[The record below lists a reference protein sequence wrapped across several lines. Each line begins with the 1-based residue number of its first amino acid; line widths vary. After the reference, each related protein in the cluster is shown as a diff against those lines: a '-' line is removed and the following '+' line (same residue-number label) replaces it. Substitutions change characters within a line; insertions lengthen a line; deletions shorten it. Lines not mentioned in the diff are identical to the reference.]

1 MKDGKSAS
9 EYLLCGIG
17 KKKLDRY
24 NGETQDF
31 YTFGSYIATFNELE
45 IIALT
50 SAGDAPGSHGDPPPT
65 DVIATMKS
73 LLDQIAILHHLK
85 CQITAKRSSHG
96 TWLSARHR
104 PYTNKILEPCH
115 RGEYLAGAH
124 CPLRQCMSRPPAPAS
139 YGVSAIGQRMR
150 DVKIFSMSADRPKP
164 LGGIRFK
171 SMLNLARYRK
181 ATRMTKYMSVC
192 NRFHLYS
199 R

>member
-1 MKDGKSAS
+1 MRRVTFRMAVLWALVTSLNAGSAAAQMVKLDTPVIRVRTVRLEIQRGDADARQCALGMKDGKSAS

-85 CQITAKRSSHG
+85 MSDYCEAVVSWNMAKCKAS
-96 TWLSARHR
+96 
-104 PYTNKILEPCH
+104 
-115 RGEYLAGAH
+115 
-124 CPLRQCMSRPPAPAS
+124 PL
-139 YGVSAIGQRMR
+139 Y
-150 DVKIFSMSADRPKP
+150 
-164 LGGIRFK
+164 
-171 SMLNLARYRK
+171 
-181 ATRMTKYMSVC
+181 
-192 NRFHLYS
+192 
-199 R
+199 